1 MLILLITGGIGSGK
15 TTAGKILEKEGIKV
29 IFADKLSRI
38 ATKAS
43 GKTLKKIRD
52 TFGSEIL
59 FPDGNLNRK
68 ALAGIVFYNQ
78 KALRKLNRIIHP
90 VVHRYVDE
98 ALKRYSEEEIVAIE
112 DPILYFHRSLNGE
125 KKTIFIDTL
134 KKLRWLRLEKKGF
147 SFPEILARQ
156 NSNPYDF
163 EYRKASDETIKNNG
177 TVKELASNL
186 DNFLEKIGK

>member
-98 ALKRYSEEEIVAIE
+98 ALKGGE
-112 DPILYFHRSLNGE
+112 LSLKSVVTQE
-125 KKTIFIDTL
+125 
-134 KKLRWLRLEKKGF
+134 
-147 SFPEILARQ
+147 
-156 NSNPYDF
+156 
-163 EYRKASDETIKNNG
+163 EYRKFVDEWKVIHKDTKDVLGIR
-177 TVKELASNL
+177 V
-186 DNFLEKIGK
+186 